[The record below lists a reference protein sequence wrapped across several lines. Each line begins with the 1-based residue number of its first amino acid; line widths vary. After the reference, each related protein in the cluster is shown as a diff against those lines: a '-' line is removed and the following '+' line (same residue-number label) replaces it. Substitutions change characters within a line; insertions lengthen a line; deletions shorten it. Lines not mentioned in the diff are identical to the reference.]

1 MSKKDADTPLPT
13 PKPIEEMILDC
24 QHDKYSA
31 IPLAAVW
38 AKELRRREENR
49 HLTANEI
56 LELALR
62 EVLGG
67 TVDWKSVKKNLSAAA
82 GGAAAASVGAEAKKP
97 KE

>member
-56 LELALR
+56 LEQALR
-62 EVLGG
+62 DVLSGD
-67 TVDWKSVKKNLSAAA
+67 VDWKTIKKLMSAPAPVSPLEA
-82 GGAAAASVGAEAKKP
+82 AKKL
-97 KE
+97 